1 MIFSSSSS
9 PFQFKAPFL
18 FSGCVWYDS
27 SQVKLCAVCVLRNT
41 RIGFRRQSE
50 ENRPVLQKGT
60 KILGLES
67 YSHVTVLTSKN
78 VTDVLPDQI
87 VAVWWQRTWLLVPGL
102 ILCKS
107 RRWCKLMAG
116 IRQWCCCQRGCR
128 VVREGSAAAGEWEEL
143 QIPCDQSLTRS

>member
-27 SQVKLCAVCVLRNT
+27 SQVKLCAVCFLRNT
-41 RIGFRRQSE
+41 RIGFRWQS

-87 VAVWWQRTWLLVPGL
+87 VVVWLQRTWLLAPAL

-107 RRWCKLMAG
+107 CRWCKLMAR
-116 IRQWCCCQRGCR
+116 IRQCCCCQRGCW

-143 QIPCDQSLTRS
+143 QISRDQSLTRS